1 MFTPGSEPH
10 GAAVP
15 ARLSSPMGALGY
27 VGHGKGPWDATGVD
41 FCENSVLPPL
51 VRLVSRPADAGS
63 HLPCVQVDSC
73 GAHFGEATSGYIPH
87 VD

>member
-41 FCENSVLPPL
+41 FRQNSVLPPR

-63 HLPCVQVDSC
+63 RLPCVQVDSC
-73 GAHFGEATSGYIPH
+73 GAHFGEATSGYILH